1 MHPFH
6 RVRVDDQGDL
16 SGRLERYLKCWTQEG
31 FEDVM
36 REPDAFHTGSLPST
50 KPQGSTADIT
60 RRGDHDHEL
69 HAHDSLRETHRHQT
83 VIQTHDSDDDDDDVY
98 WH

>member
-36 REPDAFHTGSLPST
+36 REPDAF
-50 KPQGSTADIT
+50 D
-60 RRGDHDHEL
+60 
-69 HAHDSLRETHRHQT
+69 T
-83 VIQTHDSDDDDDDVY
+83 VQLTWIPGLDGRYNQEGGTMIMSCMRMIR
-98 WH
+98 